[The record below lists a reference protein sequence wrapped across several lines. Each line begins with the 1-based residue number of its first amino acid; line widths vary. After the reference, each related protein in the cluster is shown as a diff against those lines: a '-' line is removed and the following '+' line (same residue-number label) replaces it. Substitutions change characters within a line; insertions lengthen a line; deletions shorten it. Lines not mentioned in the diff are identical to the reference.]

1 MNAGKMK
8 PFNDFLAYLGNGFI
22 RMVDFAGFTFLLFF
36 ESVLETRHVFRR
48 RSEIVR
54 QMYNAG
60 VRTLP
65 VLSIVAL
72 FTGMVLAL
80 QTGIEMKAYHME
92 EQVGNLV
99 IASLT
104 REMGPF
110 TTAIILTAAVGS
122 SMATEIG
129 TMTISDEIDALE
141 IMSISPV
148 EFLIM
153 PRVIALAI
161 MVPIATIYT
170 NVVGTVGGAIVAQS
184 HLAVSFDTFYHHVL
198 QSLWFKAVYVGLL
211 KAMVFGFCISSVSC
225 AEGLRA
231 AHGAMGVGKAT
242 RDSVVISLV
251 MILVTGYYITEM
263 FFGGGL

>member
-1 MNAGKMK
+1 MNY
-8 PFNDFLAYLGNGFI
+8 FINILTYLGDSFI
-22 RMVDFAGFTFLLFF
+22 RMLDFAGFAFLLFC
-36 ESVLETRHVFRR
+36 ESMIESRHIFRR
-48 RSEIVR
+48 RAEIAR

-60 VRTLP
+60 VMTLP
-65 VLSIVAL
+65 VLSIVSI

-99 IASLT
+99 MASLT

-110 TTAIILTAAVGS
+110 TAAIILTAAVGS
-122 SMATEIG
+122 AMATEIG

-141 IMSISPV
+141 IMSISPA

-153 PRVIALAI
+153 PRIIALAI

-170 NVVGTVGGAIVAQS
+170 NVLGAVGGAIVAQS
-184 HLAVSFDTFYHHVL
+184 HLNVSFDTFYHHAL
-198 QSLWFKAVYVGLL
+198 QSLWFKATYVGLL
-211 KAMVFGFCISSVSC
+211 KAMVFGLCISTVSC
-225 AEGLRA
+225 AHGLRA
-231 AHGAMGVGKAT
+231 EHGAMGVGKAT

-251 MILVTGYYITEM
+251 LILISGYYITEL
-263 FFGGGL
+263 FFRGGF